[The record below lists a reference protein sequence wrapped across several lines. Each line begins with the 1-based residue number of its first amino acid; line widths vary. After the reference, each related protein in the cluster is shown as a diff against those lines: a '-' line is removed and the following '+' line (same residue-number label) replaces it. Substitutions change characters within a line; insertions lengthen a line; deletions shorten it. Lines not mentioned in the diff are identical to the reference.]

1 MKRFVAPIGIGWP
14 NKAISSGKKAKFVES
29 STHSK
34 QNAAVL
40 CTVFEIFSIFD
51 ALVNTTTAG
60 ERIYS
65 AYVNKLSD
73 QERQKPIDQL
83 K

>member
-1 MKRFVAPIGIGWP
+1 MKRFEAPIGIGWP
-14 NKAISSGKKAKFVES
+14 NNARSSGTKAKFVES

-40 CTVFEIFSIFD
+40 WMLFEMFTTFD

-60 ERIYS
+60 ERI
-65 AYVNKLSD
+65 
-73 QERQKPIDQL
+73 
-83 K
+83 